1 MAVRPN
7 GESVYVTN
15 NGNNRSVAQFEVGA
29 GGLLAPLEPPM
40 VATGADA
47 DGIAV
52 SPDSQSVYVTN
63 FADDS
68 VSQYDVG
75 ADGTLTPK
83 SPGHG
88 RRRQQ
93 PFRRGG
99 EPGRRERLCH

>member
-29 GGLLAPLEPPM
+29 GGLLAPLEPAL

-75 ADGTLTPK
+75 ADGGSRRRPRPR
-83 SPGHG
+83 SP
-88 RRRQQ
+88 RQQ